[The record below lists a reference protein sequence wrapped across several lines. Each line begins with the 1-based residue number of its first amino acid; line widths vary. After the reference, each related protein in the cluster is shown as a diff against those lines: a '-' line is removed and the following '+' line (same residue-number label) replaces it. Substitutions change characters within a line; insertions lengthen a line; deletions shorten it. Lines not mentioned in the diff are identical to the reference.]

1 MGDHTFFFYGTLIA
15 PEILYRVCYG
25 SQNPESWQKE
35 SLTMRP
41 ALLYGFRRHRVRGRA
56 YPGILPVPSSAATS
70 TSSDETTTTTTN
82 GSSVPSASV
91 HEGASVLGSLV
102 SGLTDGDVRRLDH
115 FEGSEYQK
123 RQVRVRV
130 LRSIA
135 GSSQEEDLKDT
146 LNAAQTHTTEEG
158 EEIEATAYVWIS
170 GREWLEDAEW
180 DFETF
185 KRDKMKW
192 WVGADERDWP

>member
-1 MGDHTFFFYGTLIA
+1 
-15 PEILYRVCYG
+15 
-25 SQNPESWQKE
+25 
-35 SLTMRP
+35 
-41 ALLYGFRRHRVRGRA
+41 
-56 YPGILPVPSSAATS
+56 
-70 TSSDETTTTTTN
+70 
-82 GSSVPSASV
+82 
-91 HEGASVLGSLV
+91 
-102 SGLTDGDVRRLDH
+102 
-115 FEGSEYQK
+115 
-123 RQVRVRV
+123 V

>member
-15 PEILYRVCYG
+15 PQILYRVCYG
-25 SQNPESWQKE
+25 TQNPEPWQK
-35 SLTMRP
+35 SRLTMRP
-41 ALLYGFRRHRVRGRA
+41 ALLHGFRRHRVRGRD
-56 YPGILPVPSSAATS
+56 YPGIVPVSNSNNNATG
-70 TSSDETTTTTTN
+70 TSSDKIMMTTTN
-82 GSSVPSASV
+82 ASV
-91 HEGASVLGSLV
+91 QEGASVLGSLV
-102 SGLTDGDVRRLDH
+102 SGLTDGDVRRLDQ
-115 FEGSEYQK
+115 FEGSQYEK
-123 RQVRVRV
+123 CQVRVRV

-135 GSSQEEDLKDT
+135 SSSQEEGLKDA
-146 LNAAQTHTTEEG
+146 LNAAQTHVSEEG

-192 WVGADERDWP
+192 WVAADERDW